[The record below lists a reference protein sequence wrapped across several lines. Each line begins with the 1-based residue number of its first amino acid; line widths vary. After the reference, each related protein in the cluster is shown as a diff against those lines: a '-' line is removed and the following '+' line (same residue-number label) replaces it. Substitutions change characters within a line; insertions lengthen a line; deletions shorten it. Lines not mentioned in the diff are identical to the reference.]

1 MKKKIFKIIQTVAF
15 VGLGL
20 FLIVYFWGKLS
31 AKEQNEIMNNF
42 RDANYFWIVLAM
54 IIGIVSHILRAARW
68 NLLIETFDKPPT
80 IGQTFWS
87 VIAGYLAN
95 LAVPRLG
102 EFTRCGLLS
111 KQSKISFDKLL
122 GSVVAERTFDMLVY
136 LLLFASSIAVFYSTL
151 KTYLNEKIFKEFNEK
166 FATMSA
172 TKIMVILI
180 VGALFI
186 LVFFWLL
193 RFFREKP
200 FVQKIRKV
208 VRNLIN
214 GVLSI
219 FKLRRVGLFF
229 LYTIGIWIMY
239 WLMVYLVYF
248 SLPATSNLPP
258 ESAFIVMIY
267 GTIGIILIQGGIG
280 IYPIIVSEVLLM
292 YGASLTDG
300 YAIGWLSWS
309 VQTALI
315 LILGLVAFIM
325 VSINKKKTN
334 GLPETDIR

>member
-1 MKKKIFKIIQTVAF
+1 MAF
-15 VGLGL
+15 IGLGL

-31 AKEQNEIMNNF
+31 TKEQSDIVNNF
-42 RDANYFWIVLAM
+42 RDANYFWIILALLVG
-54 IIGIVSHILRAARW
+54 IISHILRAARW

-80 IGQTFWS
+80 IWQTFWS
-87 VIAGYLAN
+87 VMAGYLAN

-136 LLLFASSIAVFYSTL
+136 LLLFATSIAVFYSTL
-151 KTYLNEKIFKEFNEK
+151 KTYLNEKVFKGFNEK
-166 FATMSA
+166 FASMSV
-172 TKIMVILI
+172 TKIIVILI
-180 VGALFI
+180 VGALLIF
-186 LVFFWLL
+186 VFFWIL
-193 RFFREKP
+193 RYFREKP
-200 FVQKIRKV
+200 FIQKVRKI

-219 FKLRRVGLFF
+219 FKLRRAGLFF
-229 LYTIGIWIMY
+229 LYTLGIWIMY

-280 IYPIIVSEVLLM
+280 IYPIIVSEVLII
-292 YGASLTDG
+292 YGTSLADG

-309 VQTALI
+309 VQTAMI
-315 LILGLVAFIM
+315 LIMGLLAFIM
-325 VSINKKKTN
+325 VSTNKKKTN